1 MGEIQ
6 EAKGSGTVLVNS
18 ECSKIERES
27 NNILLLEAFQ
37 NYQLHLAVLLFFCLG
52 KGTSKKQ
59 TVSLGSYKK
68 GG

>member
-52 KGTSKKQ
+52 KGT
-59 TVSLGSYKK
+59 
-68 GG
+68 